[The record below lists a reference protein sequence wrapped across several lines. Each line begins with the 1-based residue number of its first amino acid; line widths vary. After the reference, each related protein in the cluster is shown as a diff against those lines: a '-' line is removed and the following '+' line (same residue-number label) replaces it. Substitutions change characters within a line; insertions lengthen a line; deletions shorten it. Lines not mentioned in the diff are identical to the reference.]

1 MSNNLN
7 IIREVANFCEKE
19 IELYNKILCDIPNI
33 SINSLYKMI
42 EHKVLTIIIFNSGVN
57 CNKYFNLVEALSKLD
72 NTHILIFIE
81 ELELYLTF
89 VDIHK
94 CSKMLDRV
102 CFNKTYIAKIEK
114 EFNAVPTCSPY
125 QIVLSNQRQ
134 KLTFTITGN
143 DEDIKEVRKCCRDLF
158 KCDTEINDYRFNGN
172 KKYNEITVQLMADNL
187 KESANLVE
195 ELKDYLH
202 TINPIL
208 RKRVDIYPMDD
219 IIYDNKRYYLSFLGK
234 TLEKENTFCFD
245 FSYYDKILK
254 YMPEDNFEHKMMNE
268 ITQKRNV
275 LKWLSTNLPK
285 DGDLIDVVYLCY
297 KNTPNSNITDLMFN
311 NIIISLGY
319 CKKKVNNMYVWKIS
333 I

>member
-1 MSNNLN
+1 MTNIE
-7 IIREVANFCEKE
+7 IIREVAGFCEKE
-19 IELYNKILCDIPNI
+19 VELYNKILCDIPNV
-33 SINSLYKMI
+33 SINSLHKMI
-42 EHKVLTIIIFNSGVN
+42 KHKVLTFIIFNSGVK
-57 CNKYFNLVEALSKLD
+57 CNKYFNFAETLSKLD

-89 VDIHK
+89 IDINK
-94 CSKMLDRV
+94 CSKLLDML

-114 EFNAVPTCSPY
+114 NFNSIPICSPY

-134 KLTFTITGN
+134 KFTFMITGS
-143 DEDIKEVRKCCRDLF
+143 DEDIKEVRKYCCDLF
-158 KCDTEINDYRFNGN
+158 KCDTEINDYRFDDN
-172 KKYNEITVQLMADNL
+172 KKYNEITVQLIIDNL
-187 KESANLVE
+187 KESASLIE
-195 ELKDYLH
+195 ELKDYLYLN
-202 TINPIL
+202 NPVL
-208 RKRVDIYPMDD
+208 RKRVDIYLMDD

-234 TLEKENTFCFD
+234 TIEKETTLCFD

-254 YMPEDNFEHKMMNE
+254 YTPEDNLEHKMMNE

-275 LKWLSTNLPK
+275 LKWLSVNLPK

-297 KNTPNSNITDLMFN
+297 KNTPNANITAVMFN

-319 CKKKVNNMYVWKIS
+319 YKKKVNNMYVWKIS